1 MPSTIRR
8 LNQSARRVSGFAA
21 TLLIALL
28 VTSPALVAEQFYKWQ
43 DEKGVWHYSAN
54 PPKDQPADK
63 LKVRTQAGRSGDE
76 DEDEDEDGE
85 AKPKTKPGAES
96 PESTNC
102 KAAKKNLE
110 VLNNNPK
117 VLKDTDGDGE
127 PEELDLDQHQAEIAT
142 AERQISA
149 FCKPEPAPAE
159 AEETDT
165 E

>member
-1 MPSTIRR
+1 MRSAIRR
-8 LNQSARRVSGFAA
+8 LNQSASRLPGYASA
-21 TLLIALL
+21 LLLALL
-28 VTSPALVAEQFYKWQ
+28 VASPALLAEQFYKWQ
-43 DEKGVWHYSAN
+43 DEQGVWHYSAK
-54 PPKDQPADK
+54 PPKDQPADQ
-63 LKVRTQAGRSGDE
+63 LKVRTQAGRGGDE
-76 DEDEDEDGE
+76 AEEGEEGE
-85 AKPKTKPGAES
+85 AKPKTKAGAES
-96 PESTNC
+96 PESANC

-110 VLNNNPK
+110 VLNSNEK

-159 AEETDT
+159 AEETDS

>member
-1 MPSTIRR
+1 MHSTIRR
-8 LNQSARRVSGFAA
+8 LNQSSRRVSGYAA
-21 TLLIALL
+21 TLLLALL
-28 VTSPALVAEQFYKWQ
+28 VASPALLAEQFYKWQ
-43 DEKGVWHYSAN
+43 DEKGVWHYSAK

-76 DEDEDEDGE
+76 DEDGE
-85 AKPKTKPGAES
+85 AKPKAKAGAES

-110 VLNNNPK
+110 VLNGNEK
-117 VLKDTDGDGE
+117 VLKDIDGDGV

-159 AEETDT
+159 AEETDS